1 METLLPLLS
10 FAFVAS
16 ITPGPNNL
24 MLSASGIAFGW
35 RRTLPHLLGVSVG
48 FGALVVFCGYGVGA
62 LVERNPTAGLVLQIV
77 GSAYLL
83 YLAWAMRHAL
93 APDAA
98 ETRSRP
104 MRFAEAALFQ
114 FANPKGWIM
123 ALTTAS
129 VFVPAFGGDTAALW
143 VVSSVVVLV
152 NVPCIASWVLLGVSA
167 RRHLGDPRWR
177 RVSSIVL
184 VVLMLYTV
192 VAIWVPS

>member
-1 METLLPLLS
+1 METFLPLVS
-10 FAFVAS
+10 YAFVAS

-35 RRTLPHLLGVSVG
+35 RRTLPHLLGVPVG
-48 FGALVVFCGYGVGA
+48 FGALVVLCGFGVGA
-62 LVERNPTAGLVLQIV
+62 LIERSPAAGLVLQIA

-93 APDAA
+93 APREAGA
-98 ETRSRP
+98 RTRP
-104 MRFAEAALFQ
+104 IRFMEAALFQ

-143 VVSSVVVLV
+143 VVATLVVLV

-167 RRHLGDPRWR
+167 RRYLGDPRWR
-177 RVSSIVL
+177 RTSSIVL

-192 VAIWVPS
+192 IAIWI

>member
-35 RRTLPHLLGVSVG
+35 RRTLPHMLGVSAG
-48 FGALVVFCGYGVGA
+48 FGALVVLCGYGVGA
-62 LVERNPTAGLVLQIV
+62 IIERNPTAGIVLQIV

-83 YLAWAMRHAL
+83 YLTWAMRHAL
-93 APDAA
+93 APGAA
-98 ETRSRP
+98 EARSRP

-123 ALTTAS
+123 ALTIAS
-129 VFVPAFGGDTAALW
+129 VFVPASGGDTAALW
-143 VVSSVVVLV
+143 VVSAAVVLV
-152 NVPCIASWVLLGVSA
+152 NLPCIASWVLLGVSA
-167 RRHLGDPRWR
+167 RRYLGDPRWR

-192 VAIWVPS
+192 VAIWVPA